1 MRRKNIY
8 FLLLLLVVLTTGFVL
23 ALGYRPRARLFPL
36 LVITACEILVLAE
49 LWKYLAPGLKKKGAP
64 IAETQKDKDALEM
77 EKQWRRKFFSIL
89 SWLGGFTIALWLL
102 GFVIGLP
109 LFVFAYV
116 KTHEKGWLWP
126 LVLTA
131 AMFVIVF
138 VGFGFLLETPL
149 YEGRLFLR

>member
-8 FLLLLLVVLTTGFVL
+8 FLLLLLVVLTIGFVL

-36 LVITACEILVLAE
+36 LVISACEILVLAE
-49 LWKYLAPGLKKKGAP
+49 LLKYLGLGSKKKGAP
-64 IAETQKDKDALEM
+64 VAETQKDKDALEM
-77 EKQWRRKFFSIL
+77 EKQWRRRFFAIL
-89 SWLGGFTIALWLL
+89 CWLGGFTFALWLL